1 MNERLEEIEEWY
13 EYNHGKSDWKVVSI
27 RRKDFEWLIEQAK
40 QAEYLEI
47 RSENTV
53 GLFNKQRMQEKIEEL
68 EEQSETNGSAFH
80 TLENLFIESEQQNKR
95 YREALEFY
103 ANQSNWMNI
112 EVPTMMDGEPE
123 MVTRE
128 PLIFDDG
135 GRKAREALEEPE

>member
-1 MNERLEEIEEWY
+1 MKQIY
-13 EYNHGKSDWKVVSI
+13 EKLYA
-27 RRKDFEWLIEQAK
+27 RF
-40 QAEYLEI
+40 
-47 RSENTV
+47 T
-53 GLFNKQRMQEKIEEL
+53 KIENKNKKL
-68 EEQSETNGSAFH
+68 Q
-80 TLENLFIESEQQNKR
+80 QQNKR

-135 GRKAREALEEPE
+135 GRKAREALEED

>member
-1 MNERLEEIEEWY
+1 MNERLEEMENKLLQATNEDD
-13 EYNHGKSDWKVVSI
+13 EDVVYASI
-27 RRKDFEWLIEQAK
+27 CAEAVLEDLQWTVGYAKK
-40 QAEYLEI
+40 QAE
-47 RSENTV
+47 RV
-53 GLFNKQRMQEKIEEL
+53 EEL
-68 EEQSETNGSAFH
+68 ERELERIKVKYRVTKESHYNCSKSTSE
-80 TLENLFIESEQQNKR
+80 LEQQNER

-135 GRKAREALEEPE
+135 GRKAREALEGEGE

>member
-1 MNERLEEIEEWY
+1 MNDKERLEEIL
-13 EYNHGKSDWKVVSI
+13 NDLPGSI
-27 RRKDFEWLIEQAK
+27 RH
-40 QAEYLEI
+40 
-47 RSENTV
+47 S
-53 GLFNKQRMQEKIEEL
+53 GEL
-68 EEQSETNGSAFH
+68 EDLKEYSRSLAERVGE
-80 TLENLFIESEQQNKR
+80 LEQQNKR

-135 GRKAREALEEPE
+135 GRKAREALEEDTDE

>member
-1 MNERLEEIEEWY
+1 MNERLEDIINDLPY
-13 EYNHGKSDWKVVSI
+13 SI
-27 RRKDFEWLIEQAK
+27 RHEGNVEALIDYAKEQA
-40 QAEYLEI
+40 E
-47 RSENTV
+47 RV
-53 GLFNKQRMQEKIEEL
+53 EEL
-68 EEQSETNGSAFH
+68 ERELERIKVKYRVTKESHYNCSKSTSE
-80 TLENLFIESEQQNKR
+80 LEQQNER

-103 ANQSNWMNI
+103 ANQSNWMSI

>member
-1 MNERLEEIEEWY
+1 MNERLEEIENKLLQATNEDD
-13 EYNHGKSDWKVVSI
+13 EDVVYASI
-27 RRKDFEWLIEQAK
+27 CAEAVLEDLQWTVGYAKK
-40 QAEYLEI
+40 QAE
-47 RSENTV
+47 RV
-53 GLFNKQRMQEKIEEL
+53 AEL
-68 EEQSETNGSAFH
+68 ETDSSAFH
-80 TLENLFIESEQQNKR
+80 TLEILYMESEQQNEKFGELINNLFDKLYEYENQIIR

-135 GRKAREALEEPE
+135 G

>member
-1 MNERLEEIEEWY
+1 MSKERLKYWEELWGIGY
-13 EYNHGKSDWKVVSI
+13 VKFVPDLFEYAK
-27 RRKDFEWLIEQAK
+27 EQAERV
-40 QAEYLEI
+40 A
-47 RSENTV
+47 
-53 GLFNKQRMQEKIEEL
+53 EL
-68 EEQSETNGSAFH
+68 ETDSSAFH
-80 TLENLFIESEQQNKR
+80 TLEILYMESEQQNEKFGELINNLFDKLYEYENQIIR

>member
-1 MNERLEEIEEWY
+1 MNERTEWKDVKGY
-13 EYNHGKSDWKVVSI
+13 EGLYKIS
-27 RRKDFEWLIEQAK
+27 
-40 QAEYLEI
+40 EYGDV
-47 RSENTV
+47 R
-53 GLFNKQRMQEKIEEL
+53 EL
-68 EEQSETNGSAFH
+68 EEQNTPGVE
-80 TLENLFIESEQQNKR
+80 LNLLNAEVSDLEQQNKR

-135 GRKAREALEEPE
+135 GRKAREALEED